1 MKICKRILSFLLAL
15 TFCLNFFIPS
25 VTSKEAEISQFK
37 AFDLII
43 ERQGAASNNFR
54 FVSFVSNIPFDVT
67 EDNVIGLL
75 VSGTANNGTEKVPFV
90 SKIVKSEFKDNTVI
104 FSVAQ
109 TDDLKA
115 VNQAS
120 YSFELKVYP
129 ELYTGNEKAPEIS
142 KEAMEGSKSDFEPF
156 NLKIDRQG
164 RNGEFFRFVV
174 KASDIPFEVT
184 SDNVKGLKVSG
195 TVEGTLP
202 FESEIGKV
210 EIKDN
215 GKTIIFSVKQTK
227 DITSLEFEKST
238 FDLKVS
244 PACYESEKPEEA
256 ESEIIVPAENRPDT
270 DIAVNLDGNWLE
282 FDVEPLIINGRTMVP
297 MRAIFEA
304 LGCSVSWDQV
314 SQTAIGVRN
323 GKVVYCTINSND
335 ASVDGKATTIDQ
347 PPALING
354 RTLVPLRF
362 VSEAYGCTVQWDSD
376 TRSIYIKSD
385 DTPIIYYLSYSEFST
400 LGTWSVNSTEK
411 FLQGISD
418 SANENSS
425 NIKYEPAKA
434 VIRVQKSGKYRL
446 WVKARDYSSNKP
458 GSRYFNVAIDNNE
471 SATTFG
477 KHGKEGFYWEDG
489 GEFELTEGVH
499 TISLLDTSAFYARC
513 SGVLLTDDLDM
524 EIPQNDAV
532 LSQYAS
538 PYSVVNE
545 TSITIYPQYTKEF
558 FAPSKTASIENANN
572 KVVFYQGQTENGAFV
587 QTEFFTKDIAS
598 DEWVRTKARNEEF
611 GVLMK
616 YAKSA
621 ELKSGTQGG
630 ATVTTDIKSDDIVV
644 SSTNTDFYKFGKTA
658 WLFPSDFEIISN
670 TSIKL
675 IFPENEHVS
684 FSEVYEFDNLVDDL
698 KITADATFKQEG
710 DYSFAFYNGDGVTKE
725 QFDTVTAPLLYIKH
739 ALPDSPVVLTEN
751 YMYTPM
757 NTLHFKADNNVKTPG
772 KELTQGLAVDPTS
785 TEQALHSSYDSLFGT
800 MFYSAS
806 GKVRPQ
812 LVAPMMGNHCSEFK
826 AGENY
831 KFSYRVINR
840 FEYWYDTMK
849 HVAVDMYNC
858 NDIRINYYGSVN
870 DTIYNTT
877 ELIMDDFYSGWDD
890 DWMGYY
896 NMEGQN
902 FVSQSNIMS
911 VLQRYL
917 LTEDETILEE
927 RVIPTLA
934 YALSRG
940 SAHYAP
946 TNENGGYTL
955 NYITAPSPL
964 SGTIGMYN
972 SAVYGGIYE
981 MTQGRMPYFLDYA
994 MNSAK
999 STSVTGMGALY
1010 KYTSDESY
1018 KQKIIEQAEAYLE
1031 SYPNADV
1038 NRDTYMVNG
1047 FVYGDYI
1054 SMVSTLLSAYELTDE
1069 EKYLDLAEECGR
1081 LLMGVI
1087 WTTGYQNDFAQN
1099 EYHVNP
1105 IKTVEVPLNVDTVGY
1120 PFFWHGET
1128 KWRPGNVDGESKS
1141 TKQLTEEGI
1150 AYIPEETVPGWLAT
1164 QTAHGAEHPSTPSHG
1179 NYITMNNWLGTM
1191 VRLSEYTGDEW
1202 FETQARNA
1210 IIGRYQNYPGYY
1222 VSRYLPHIMHKD
1234 YPYSGPD
1241 MTSVYWHHIPI
1252 FLSMVED
1259 FLINEA
1265 WAKSNKNI
1273 DFPYIYQSG
1282 YAYFNSYQFG
1292 QAAGKFYDENDMWL
1306 WIEKDIVNPDNINID
1321 YIAAKKDGVIGIAFM
1336 NEDNTERT
1344 TTVTLGEKIGENI
1357 TTIATLYDADGNKST
1372 VEVINNQFTVTVP
1385 SKGIMSVV
1393 IKNLDNIKTPAYV
1406 RDYEYSTDVGQ
1417 TVAAHTNGYGHVIQV
1432 TDDKYWAYV
1441 YISDL
1446 AASAKSATLTYTVN
1460 GKTETITDD
1469 KQGYEWLIKVDNP
1482 DAEFTYSI
1490 EITKPDGTK
1499 ENYGGGTLKTA
1510 EASGIKPGVIIGKS
1524 STPVPITKSVP
1535 PAINELEFEP
1545 FEIKYSVQGT
1555 NAQNFRFVCDLKQF
1569 PFEVTKNAL
1578 TGLKLSGNLV
1588 DGDKT
1593 IPFESYVIANE
1604 MRTDSTVLVVSETA
1618 NVKASAY
1625 LTSLN
1630 GATHSFKLQ
1639 LMPQ

>member
-499 TISLLDTSAFYARC
+499 TISLLHAVYVPECKIDFAAEGERLRKIMDKWDSVNIFVSEGA
-513 SGVLLTDDLDM
+513 GV
-524 EIPQNDAV
+524 
-532 LSQYAS
+532 
-538 PYSVVNE
+538 
-545 TSITIYPQYTKEF
+545 
-558 FAPSKTASIENANN
+558 
-572 KVVFYQGQTENGAFV
+572 
-587 QTEFFTKDIAS
+587 KDIIK
-598 DEWVRTKARNEEF
+598 EMTKRGEEVPVDAF
-611 GVLMK
+611 GHPRLDKVNVGQYIGKRFGQLLG
-616 YAKSA
+616 A
-621 ELKSGTQGG
+621 EKVQVFKSGYF
-630 ATVTTDIKSDDIVV
+630 ARAAAPCKKD
-644 SSTNTDFYKFGKTA
+644 
-658 WLFPSDFEIISN
+658 L
-670 TSIKL
+670 KL
-675 IFPENEHVS
+675 IE
-684 FSEVYEFDNLVDDL
+684 
-698 KITADATFKQEG
+698 KCA
-710 DYSFAFYNGDGVTKE
+710 
-725 QFDTVTAPLLYIKH
+725 
-739 ALPDSPVVLTEN
+739 
-751 YMYTPM
+751 
-757 NTLHFKADNNVKTPG
+757 
-772 KELTQGLAVDPTS
+772 
-785 TEQALHSSYDSLFGT
+785 
-800 MFYSAS
+800 
-806 GKVRPQ
+806 R
-812 LVAPMMGNHCSEFK
+812 K
-826 AGENY
+826 AGE
-831 KFSYRVINR
+831 
-840 FEYWYDTMK
+840 
-849 HVAVDMYNC
+849 C
-858 NDIRINYYGSVN
+858 
-870 DTIYNTT
+870 
-877 ELIMDDFYSGWDD
+877 
-890 DWMGYY
+890 
-896 NMEGQN
+896 
-902 FVSQSNIMS
+902 
-911 VLQRYL
+911 
-917 LTEDETILEE
+917 
-927 RVIPTLA
+927 
-934 YALSRG
+934 ALSGERRRRSRREEG
-940 SAHYAP
+940 RKDLRLRVSEH
-946 TNENGGYTL
+946 
-955 NYITAPSPL
+955 
-964 SGTIGMYN
+964 
-972 SAVYGGIYE
+972 
-981 MTQGRMPYFLDYA
+981 QGR
-994 MNSAK
+994 
-999 STSVTGMGALY
+999 
-1010 KYTSDESY
+1010 
-1018 KQKIIEQAEAYLE
+1018 QAFQRAQGLVPQDAVRDRAAQAAQEAY
-1031 SYPNADV
+1031 
-1038 NRDTYMVNG
+1038 R
-1047 FVYGDYI
+1047 
-1054 SMVSTLLSAYELTDE
+1054 
-1069 EKYLDLAEECGR
+1069 
-1081 LLMGVI
+1081 
-1087 WTTGYQNDFAQN
+1087 
-1099 EYHVNP
+1099 
-1105 IKTVEVPLNVDTVGY
+1105 
-1120 PFFWHGET
+1120 
-1128 KWRPGNVDGESKS
+1128 
-1141 TKQLTEEGI
+1141 
-1150 AYIPEETVPGWLAT
+1150 
-1164 QTAHGAEHPSTPSHG
+1164 
-1179 NYITMNNWLGTM
+1179 
-1191 VRLSEYTGDEW
+1191 
-1202 FETQARNA
+1202 
-1210 IIGRYQNYPGYY
+1210 
-1222 VSRYLPHIMHKD
+1222 
-1234 YPYSGPD
+1234 
-1241 MTSVYWHHIPI
+1241 
-1252 FLSMVED
+1252 
-1259 FLINEA
+1259 
-1265 WAKSNKNI
+1265 
-1273 DFPYIYQSG
+1273 
-1282 YAYFNSYQFG
+1282 
-1292 QAAGKFYDENDMWL
+1292 
-1306 WIEKDIVNPDNINID
+1306 
-1321 YIAAKKDGVIGIAFM
+1321 
-1336 NEDNTERT
+1336 
-1344 TTVTLGEKIGENI
+1344 
-1357 TTIATLYDADGNKST
+1357 
-1372 VEVINNQFTVTVP
+1372 
-1385 SKGIMSVV
+1385 
-1393 IKNLDNIKTPAYV
+1393 
-1406 RDYEYSTDVGQ
+1406 
-1417 TVAAHTNGYGHVIQV
+1417 
-1432 TDDKYWAYV
+1432 
-1441 YISDL
+1441 
-1446 AASAKSATLTYTVN
+1446 
-1460 GKTETITDD
+1460 
-1469 KQGYEWLIKVDNP
+1469 
-1482 DAEFTYSI
+1482 
-1490 EITKPDGTK
+1490 
-1499 ENYGGGTLKTA
+1499 
-1510 EASGIKPGVIIGKS
+1510 
-1524 STPVPITKSVP
+1524 
-1535 PAINELEFEP
+1535 
-1545 FEIKYSVQGT
+1545 
-1555 NAQNFRFVCDLKQF
+1555 
-1569 PFEVTKNAL
+1569 
-1578 TGLKLSGNLV
+1578 
-1588 DGDKT
+1588 
-1593 IPFESYVIANE
+1593 
-1604 MRTDSTVLVVSETA
+1604 
-1618 NVKASAY
+1618 
-1625 LTSLN
+1625 
-1630 GATHSFKLQ
+1630 
-1639 LMPQ
+1639 